1 MKDMRAM
8 KKKNKTDDNR
18 KPSEAWFKEIK
29 VRMGIVEKFMK
40 YIENHYVQ
48 ADANGEANY
57 LMGAA
62 LGSIDFIKNAMEELR
77 KQEEQNHE
85 TI

>member
-1 MKDMRAM
+1 MP
-8 KKKNKTDDNR
+8 KKKTTITKER
-18 KPSEAWFKEIK
+18 PSGLFHEMQ
-29 VRMGIVEKFMK
+29 VRMDIIQKFMK
-40 YIENHYVQ
+40 YIESHYVQ
-48 ADANGEANY
+48 ADETEEANY

-62 LGSIDFIKNAMEELR
+62 LGSIDFINNAMEELR